1 MGGRLLCMKQYSQ
14 ALSSCR
20 VPGLKTDSLVFHAKT
35 PNAPKHISVV
45 HNGQIYI
52 QLERICKASP
62 HTTTEPVGILTTQY
76 RDIWSR
82 AYTCLSQGELL
93 QKNPYLMLH
102 FLTIQ
107 ARIAVSYERSIFTVC
122 LDNAKPR
129 RSDEMRQSAILQ
141 MLHGGGSQCN
151 SGNRWFDKGLQII
164 VGEDGTCGANGLHSA
179 ADGTVCMG
187 LGDLTVTFMMK
198 PKTTRPP
205 EEPLPMPQKL
215 HFNITPEIKKDI
227 EEAKQHIDKMVR
239 DLTLRITTFKHFGK
253 NALKA
258 LKLSPD
264 AFVQMAIQ
272 LAYYRMHRQ
281 CCPTFEPA
289 SLRMFKLGRVAAIHS
304 NSKASA
310 DFVKAFDDPSIKNSE
325 KVDLLKKAIKTHK
338 WYTNMVVSGQ
348 GIEGHLLG
356 LRLQTAEE
364 NIPMPEL
371 FTDTSFTKAFDYQI
385 STSQVISKTNC
396 LPCVGPETPD
406 MYDVCYSI
414 LSDHIS
420 LIVSR
425 FEPPNTCKETC
436 AERMIEVMVD
446 ALLDMRRMLEHQE
459 AF

>member
-1 MGGRLLCMKQYSQ
+1 MCNEFMFCSDTVPAEYMAGRLLCMKQYSQ

-45 HNGQIYI
+45 HNGQFFALGVYNNDGSLLTADQIYI

-82 AYTCLSQGELL
+82 AYTCLSQDETNRESLSA
-93 QKNPYLMLH
+93 
-102 FLTIQ
+102 I
-107 ARIAVSYERSIFTVC
+107 ERSIFTVC

-310 DFVKAFDDPSIKNSE
+310 DFVKAFDDPNIKNSE

-356 LRLQTAEE
+356 LRLQTVEE

-385 STSQVISKTNC
+385 STSQVS
-396 LPCVGPETPD
+396 D
-406 MYDVCYSI
+406 M
-414 LSDHIS
+414 
-420 LIVSR
+420 
-425 FEPPNTCKETC
+425 K
-436 AERMIEVMVD
+436 
-446 ALLDMRRMLEHQE
+446 
-459 AF
+459 